1 MTENL
6 SSPAPDV
13 PEISRRA
20 FTKYLTF
27 GGIAALIGG
36 LWALRRHFHRGGSS
50 AARVIAQTE
59 DVAVGG
65 SLIFQYPT
73 PNDSYILVRTGENAY
88 VAYSRICTHKGC
100 PVFYDSSQDALECPC
115 HGGLYSITDGSVL
128 QGPPPRPLPRIL
140 LEVRGRDIVATGVV
154 RPA

>member
-6 SSPAPDV
+6 SSPAPV
-13 PEISRRA
+13 SPEISRRTFA
-20 FTKYLTF
+20 KYITLGGF
-27 GGIAALIGG
+27 AALAGGI
-36 LWALRRHFHRGGSS
+36 WALRHHFHHGGSS
-50 AARVIAQTE
+50 ARVIAQLG
-59 DVAVGG
+59 DIPVGG
-65 SLIFQYPT
+65 SSIFQYPT
-73 PNDSYILVRTGENAY
+73 PNDPCILVRTGENAY

-140 LEVRGRDIVATGVV
+140 IEVRGRDIVATGVV
-154 RPA
+154 VRPA